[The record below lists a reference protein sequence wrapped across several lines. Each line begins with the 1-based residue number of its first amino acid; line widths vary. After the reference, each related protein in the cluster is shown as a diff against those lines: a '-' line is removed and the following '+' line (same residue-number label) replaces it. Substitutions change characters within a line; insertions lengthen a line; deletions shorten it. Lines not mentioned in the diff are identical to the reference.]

1 MDRMTEDKH
10 MKKNILIIG
19 GSYFAGRVLVEILS
33 RENDYSV
40 YVLNRGNVPLNM
52 DCVDEIVCD
61 RHDINLKKSIPEL
74 TFDAVIDFCA
84 YTPLDIIQLML
95 AFPEGSVKHFI
106 FISTV
111 SIYEDTHD
119 LPVKEDAP
127 KLTGIQ
133 KHLGQAADYGYNKWL
148 AELKL
153 AELCEKSNIPFTSL
167 RPSIIYGKY
176 NYAPRESYFFDL
188 IDQGK
193 PVILPENRLALFQ
206 FISVWD
212 VANIIITCLGK
223 ELVFNQAFNLTGPE
237 LISYRRLVEILEII
251 SGNMIPYQTMSTSEI
266 DRQRI
271 PLPFPLD
278 SHLIYSGTH
287 IQKIL
292 DFNYTPFEQGMKK
305 TYEHYMKMTTSQ
317 ALI

>member
-1 MDRMTEDKH
+1 

-19 GSYFAGRVLVEILS
+19 GSYFTGRVLVETLAGK
-33 RENDYSV
+33 NDYAI

-52 DCVDEIVCD
+52 DGIEEIVCD
-61 RHDINLKKSIPEL
+61 RHDINLKKSIPNL
-74 TFDAVIDFCA
+74 SFDAVIDFCA

-95 AFPEGSVKHFI
+95 AFSQGSVKHYI

-111 SIYEDTHD
+111 SIYEDTND
-119 LPVKEDAP
+119 LPVNEDAP
-127 KLTGIQ
+127 KLTETQ

-153 AELCEKSNIPFTSL
+153 AELCKKSNIPYTSL

-188 IDQGK
+188 IHEGK
-193 PVILPENRLALFQ
+193 PVVLPENKLALFQ
-206 FISVWD
+206 FVSVWD
-212 VANIIITCLGK
+212 VANIVLNCLGNK
-223 ELVFNQAFNLTGPE
+223 LVFNQAFNLAGPE
-237 LISYRRLVEILEII
+237 LISYERLMEVLEII
-251 SGNMIPYQTMSTSEI
+251 SDKKISVQTMSTTEI

-278 SHLIYSGTH
+278 AHLIYSGAR
-287 IQKIL
+287 IQKTLNI
-292 DFNYTPFEQGMKK
+292 NYSPFVQGMKK
-305 TYEHYMKMTTSQ
+305 TYEHY
-317 ALI
+317 IDIRR